1 MTNIINQINSEAS
14 SLLESSLQ
22 SLVQIR
28 SGRGGSGA
36 GTIWH
41 ADGLIITC
49 AHVVSRREQNL
60 SVKLADGRSFP
71 ARVLAKDASV
81 DLAAI
86 TIEASGLPAVTL
98 GDSRLLKPGDWI
110 SALGHPW
117 GVKGSATS
125 GVVIGVGDD
134 LEEIGEMWHARRDW
148 IAAHLH
154 LRPGYSGGPMLDS
167 AGRLVGVNSM
177 MTAHDIGIAV
187 PVHTAKAFLQDAM
200 GSKRADAVEVA

>member
-1 MTNIINQINSEAS
+1 MNNIINQINSEAS
-14 SLLESSLQ
+14 SLLESNLQ
-22 SLVQIR
+22 SLVQIL

-41 ADGLIITC
+41 ADGLIVTC
-49 AHVVSRREQNL
+49 AHVVSGREQNL
-60 SVKLADGRSFP
+60 RVKLSDGRSFP
-71 ARVLAKDASV
+71 ARLLAKDSSV

-86 TIEASGLPAVTL
+86 AIDASGLPAVTL
-98 GDSRLLKPGDWI
+98 GDSRNLRPGDWI

-117 GVKGSATS
+117 GVNGSATS
-125 GVVIGVGDD
+125 GVVIGAGDD
-134 LEEIGEMWHARRDW
+134 LEEIEGIWRARRDW

-177 MTAHDIGIAV
+177 MTAHDIGIAI

-200 GSKRADAVEVA
+200 GSKRAAAVEIA